1 MICEFFNTIFS
12 AASLNRSN
20 RESEIQ
26 KTLAIY
32 NDSRKMLDN
41 LRIDGDAT
49 GSIGIEC
56 LKIAY
61 RNILCAKLTT
71 YIDRS
76 KKLSE
81 QIPEKVV
88 PTLSKTRE
96 IFDEITTK
104 SCPDMGI
111 FFTSVISI
119 LKTIDKSKILWKKD
133 KKYCAMCIQNQTTLY
148 EGLWLHYYN
157 VLKKKDAELLYK
169 YHIIDGIPQS
179 ELFAIAE

>member
-12 AASLNRSN
+12 AVSLNRSK

-32 NDSRKMLDN
+32 NDTRKMLDN

-49 GSIGIEC
+49 GFIGIEC

-76 KKLSE
+76 KNYLSNS
-81 QIPEKVV
+81 P
-88 PTLSKTRE
+88 
-96 IFDEITTK
+96 
-104 SCPDMGI
+104 
-111 FFTSVISI
+111 
-119 LKTIDKSKILWKKD
+119 KK
-133 KKYCAMCIQNQTTLY
+133 
-148 EGLWLHYYN
+148 
-157 VLKKKDAELLYK
+157 
-169 YHIIDGIPQS
+169 
-179 ELFAIAE
+179 